1 LISDDEAIARL
12 PEAALRNP
20 ASQADRVFLRQ
31 VSKVINELPPD
42 QRQAVILVRVMG
54 YEAESDDPTK
64 VTAATRSG
72 VSGRT
77 IRKRL
82 RQAGGVL
89 KRYKE
94 EL

>member
-1 LISDDEAIARL
+1 M
-12 PEAALRNP
+12 
-20 ASQADRVFLRQ
+20 
-31 VSKVINELPPD
+31 KVIHELPPD
-42 QRQAVILVRVMG
+42 QREAVILVRIMG
-54 YEAESDDPTK
+54 YEVESDDPTK

-82 RQAGGVL
+82 GRAAAVL